1 MKNLILT
8 IVFTLSAFL
17 GYSQENGITITV
29 TVDNLTSDKGI
40 TAFALHT
47 KDTFMK
53 SDGILNVA
61 STIKDG
67 KVKIT
72 FDNVQTGEY
81 AILGLHDVNENGR
94 MDFSENG
101 MPIEGF
107 GTSNNVMAFGPP
119 QYEDSKFKFEDK
131 DVELSIRF

>member
-8 IVFTLSAFL
+8 IVFTMTAFL

-40 TAFALHT
+40 AAFALHT

-67 KVKIT
+67 T
-72 FDNVQTGEY
+72 FDNVQPGEY

-119 QYEDSKFKFEDK
+119 QYEDSKFKIEDK